1 MRFTQAVMQLLAR
14 NPSPGELEKLR
25 AIFPPHLR
33 EIWVESETA
42 DLSDYV

>member
-1 MRFTQAVMQLLAR
+1 MKSHPPEVD
-14 NPSPGELEKLR
+14 KLR

-33 EIWVESETA
+33 EIWLEDQRTA